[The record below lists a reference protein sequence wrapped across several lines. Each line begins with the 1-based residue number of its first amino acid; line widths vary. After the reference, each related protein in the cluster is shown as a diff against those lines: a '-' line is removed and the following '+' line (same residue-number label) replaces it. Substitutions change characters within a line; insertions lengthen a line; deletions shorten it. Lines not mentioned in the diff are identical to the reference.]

1 MYCGSSPEYIKSYSL
16 ASLKEA
22 GICSVFDGDD
32 ADGSIGNI
40 RVVLLEPLDNA
51 TDASAMVFP
60 DCVGH
65 ALIFGHENG

>member
-1 MYCGSSPEYIKSYSL
+1 MKLRVHKVILIGIPKVEV
-16 ASLKEA
+16 

-40 RVVLLEPLDNA
+40 RILLLEPLDNA

-60 DCVGH
+60 NCVRH
-65 ALIFGHENG
+65 ALIFGCENG